1 MQIPQNYVMLRLIL
15 CQAAATPITNVPAI
29 AIARGPFVLLNKAP
43 AMKPDAKGIAS
54 VGTGVHDSSDLIIS
68 PQKPE
73 DTGGQG
79 WRIGGTYALRR
90 LYIIARTPAEF
101 PKYGPRRVT

>member
-1 MQIPQNYVMLRLIL
+1 MQIPQNYVMLRLIP
-15 CQAAATPITNVPAI
+15 CQAAATPITNVP
-29 AIARGPFVLLNKAP
+29 FVLLNNAP
-43 AMKPDAKGIAS
+43 AVKPDTKGIAS

-79 WRIGGTYALRR
+79 WRIGAHTH
-90 LYIIARTPAEF
+90 
-101 PKYGPRRVT
+101 